1 MFDIDGM
8 MAEERRLI
16 RDQINKT
23 DVSLLHSPDD
33 ESTLI
38 QKLVAQ
44 YLAHEGYVE
53 TSKAFAT
60 DVQDRS
66 KSLSKPGSQSES
78 TLFGAEDDV
87 HTVNRQKIRK
97 AILAGDIDKAIK
109 FTDTFYPQ
117 VLLDERNKEIYFQLK
132 CRKFVEMMLR
142 YSELQVAAT
151 PSTVSNGHTTD
162 DALDNQMELDDQLD
176 REFAKQSQLQ
186 HHEGDIDMES
196 STSSLHKS
204 GLMKS
209 NDYLTAALQYGQEL
223 HAEFGGDPRPAVK
236 DQLREVFAI
245 MAYVDP
251 RESIVGSLLDKRGRV
266 GIAERVNGA
275 ILGKLPLALR
285 CFIQED

>member
-1 MFDIDGM
+1 M

-23 DVSLLHSPDD
+23 DVSLLHPPDD

-60 DVQDRS
+60 DVQDRY

-117 VLLDERNKEIYFQLK
+117 VLLDERNKEI
-132 CRKFVEMMLR
+132 
-142 YSELQVAAT
+142 
-151 PSTVSNGHTTD
+151 
-162 DALDNQMELDDQLD
+162 
-176 REFAKQSQLQ
+176 
-186 HHEGDIDMES
+186 
-196 STSSLHKS
+196 
-204 GLMKS
+204 
-209 NDYLTAALQYGQEL
+209 
-223 HAEFGGDPRPAVK
+223 
-236 DQLREVFAI
+236 
-245 MAYVDP
+245 
-251 RESIVGSLLDKRGRV
+251 
-266 GIAERVNGA
+266 
-275 ILGKLPLALR
+275 
-285 CFIQED
+285 